1 MYKYFVSDVTTKTI
15 PTFPFPS
22 EVWGDR
28 RMGWLEGSLGDWIGW
43 LFWISGR
50 WEAHGESGD
59 GRDSPNWISAGN
71 SDGWV
76 GRYISL
82 V

>member
-1 MYKYFVSDVTTKTI
+1 
-15 PTFPFPS
+15 
-22 EVWGDR
+22 
-28 RMGWLEGSLGDWIGW
+28 MGWLEGSLGDWIGW